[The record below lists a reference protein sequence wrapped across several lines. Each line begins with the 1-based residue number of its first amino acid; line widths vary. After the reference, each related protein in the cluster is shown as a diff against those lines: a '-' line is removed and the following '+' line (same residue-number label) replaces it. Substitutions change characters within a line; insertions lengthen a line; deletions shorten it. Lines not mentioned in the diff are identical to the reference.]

1 MAVVRPRDERSSGD
15 TLLRDIVRPGN
26 EERSLTCLLQ
36 VLFNYLIF
44 FIRGLGFKRSV
55 WSNVINWGIFM
66 VIRDKSS
73 ARKQCLL
80 YKMMAIM
87 IKIGGKSNGLS
98 AINVILN

>member
-1 MAVVRPRDERSSGD
+1 MAVVRPRDERSSAD

-73 ARKQCLL
+73 ARKQCL